1 MGKIRNIYEGVKVEA
16 LCRDIGIRDERVGLF
31 SYIHILTDYGT
42 QGSEAFDLGIEL
54 DSEII
59 KGIVEGDIDL
69 DIGKLIIPIRFDTF
83 MRSKLGPLKKG
94 GTYDLGEYSFIAKMC
109 VDPEFREEKCDEYMN
124 WVGNRIG
131 GYGPM
136 DILRALWRNPRL
148 AD

>member
-42 QGSEAFDLGIEL
+42 QGSEAFDLGI
-54 DSEII
+54 
-59 KGIVEGDIDL
+59 
-69 DIGKLIIPIRFDTF
+69 
-83 MRSKLGPLKKG
+83 KLGPLKKG